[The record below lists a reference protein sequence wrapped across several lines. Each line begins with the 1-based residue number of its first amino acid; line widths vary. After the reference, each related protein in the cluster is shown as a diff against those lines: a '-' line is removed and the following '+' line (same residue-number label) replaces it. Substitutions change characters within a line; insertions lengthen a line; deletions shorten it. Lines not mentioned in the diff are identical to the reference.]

1 MRKRVLAV
9 VVTYNAMNWLDRC
22 LGSLRRSETSVDA
35 FVVDNGS
42 TDGTKERIATEYP
55 EVTLYQSAE
64 NLGFGAANN
73 IGLRYALAHSYDY
86 VYLLNQDAWIEPDTI
101 GTMIAAWQSG
111 FGILSPMQK
120 TAKGKLDRNFSRKC
134 GRFIN
139 GLNEVE
145 TVPFVMAA
153 HWLMDRRTI
162 ELVGG
167 FSPAFRM
174 YGEDDNYI
182 HRLHYHGLK
191 CGVVTKAS
199 AVHDRAKRRQTK
211 ERKMNLK
218 CVSRVVRLS
227 DPCRSFFQARF
238 WMPLTLL
245 GMSIKNFS
253 AVPVKYFPTL
263 RARYDEL
270 RQLRRESMN
279 KGAFLLS
286 SK

>member
-1 MRKRVLAV
+1 MKKKVLAV
-9 VVTYNAMNWLDRC
+9 IVTFNAMNWLDRC
-22 LGSLRRSETSVDA
+22 LGSLRKSEVSVDA

-42 TDGTKERIATEYP
+42 TDGTQERITNSFP

-73 IGLRYALAHSYDY
+73 IGFRYALEHSYDY

-101 GTMIAAWQSG
+101 GTMIAAWQDG

-120 TAKGKLDRNFSRKC
+120 TAKGKLDKNFSRKC
-134 GRFIN
+134 GKYIN

-153 HWLMDRRTI
+153 HWLMDIKTI
-162 ELVGG
+162 KLVGG
-167 FSPAFRM
+167 FSPAFKM

-191 CGVVTKAS
+191 CGIVTKAD
-199 AVHDRAKRRQTK
+199 AVHDRAKRKESK

-227 DPCRSFFQARF
+227 DPCRSFLQAQF
-238 WMPLTLL
+238 WMPVTLL

-253 AVPVKYFPTL
+253 TVPLKFLPTL
-263 RARYDEL
+263 RARYAEL
-270 RQLRRESMN
+270 KQLRKESTA
-279 KGAFLLS
+279 KGAFLS
-286 SK
+286 